1 MDMRWNAGRLVVAL
15 LIAGLMVFGLC
26 PPANSADFP
35 KKSVKIIVTA
45 DVGGGEDNEARGL
58 APYLQKHLGV
68 NVTIENMG
76 TAGGKVA
83 FEKFQKMEPDGYT
96 LIFHTFPKSVIIE
109 MTSKSAFRT
118 KDYTPVHT
126 VSNSYNSLFVHA
138 DNWKTFDE
146 FLKAA
151 KAKTLSAGLSGRLS
165 ISHLAGL
172 LAVDELGIKVNW
184 VPFDGAAG
192 SLASLAGKHIDLTI
206 GVITTAT
213 SLMQAGKVRCLMMF
227 GESRDPY
234 FPDVPIPKDLGYTMP
249 SIPAVR
255 GLEAPP
261 HTPPAI
267 VKVLEEACA
276 KALKEPAYME
286 WTNKR
291 KTTIFS
297 LNAQE
302 YGKLVAET
310 YPRVEG
316 LQKYLKE

>member
-1 MDMRWNAGRLVVAL
+1 MRWNAGRLVVAL

-83 FEKFQKMEPDGYT
+83 FEKFQKMEPDGYN
-96 LIFHTFPKSVIIE
+96 LIFQTFPKSVIIE

-138 DNWKTFDE
+138 DSWKTFDE

-227 GESRDPY
+227 GESRDSY

-261 HTPPAI
+261 NTPPAI

-291 KTTIFS
+291 KTTIFP

-302 YGKLVAET
+302 YGKLIAET

>member
-1 MDMRWNAGRLVVAL
+1 MVGKLRKIITLTLAV
-15 LIAGLMVFGLC
+15 GLSVFFLC
-26 PPANSADFP
+26 PVAETADFP
-35 KKSVKIIVTA
+35 TKPVRIIVTA

-83 FEKFQKMEPDGYT
+83 FEKFQKIEPDGYN
-96 LIFHTFPKSVIIE
+96 LIFYTFPKSVIIE
-109 MTSKSAFRT
+109 MTSKTAFRT

-126 VSNSYNSLFVHA
+126 VSNSYNSLFVNA

-151 KAKTLSAGLSGRLS
+151 KARTLSAGLSGRLS

-261 HTPPAI
+261 NTSPAI

-302 YGKLVAET
+302 YGKLIAET
-310 YPRVEG
+310 YPRVGG

>member
-1 MDMRWNAGRLVVAL
+1 MFRTFEKMIVLAL
-15 LIAGLMVFGLC
+15 MLGLSVFFLC
-26 PPANSADFP
+26 PTGDAATYPTKP
-35 KKSVKIIVTA
+35 VRIIVTA

-58 APYLQKHLGV
+58 APFLQKYLGA

-83 FEKFQKMEPDGYT
+83 FEKFQKMEPDGYN
-96 LIFHTFPKSVIIE
+96 LIFYTFPKSVIIE
-109 MTSKSAFRT
+109 MTSKAAFRT

-126 VSNSYNSLFVHA
+126 VSNSYNSLFVNA
-138 DNWKTFDE
+138 DHWKTFDE

-151 KAKTLSAGLSGRLS
+151 KEKTLSAGLSGRLS

-172 LAVDELGIKVNW
+172 LAVDELKIKVNW

-192 SLASLAGKHIDLTI
+192 SLASLAGKHIDFTV

-213 SLMQAGKVRCLMMF
+213 SLMQAGKIRCLMMF
-227 GESRDPY
+227 GDSRDPF
-234 FPDVPIPKDLGYTMP
+234 FPEVPVPKDLGYTMP

-261 HTPPAI
+261 KTPPAI

-276 KALKEPAYME
+276 KAVKDPAYIE
-286 WTNKR
+286 WANKR
-291 KTTIFS
+291 KTTIF
-297 LNAQE
+297 AYRAPE
-302 YGKLVAET
+302 YAKLIAET